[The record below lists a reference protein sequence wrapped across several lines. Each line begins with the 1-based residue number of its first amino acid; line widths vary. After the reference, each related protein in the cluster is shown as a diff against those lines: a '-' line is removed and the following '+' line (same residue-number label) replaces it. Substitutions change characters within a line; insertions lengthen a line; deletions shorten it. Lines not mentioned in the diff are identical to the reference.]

1 MEERRAARTGTVSG
15 LALLAGG
22 TAVVAASGG
31 AHSVFAA
38 GLLWLLALGMAH
50 ALLDEINRQA
60 RRRSAGGWARPDTVN
75 AVLLGC
81 WSATAL
87 SAAAL
92 LPAPTAVRV
101 VGLVL
106 SAGYALSCGY
116 FVVVRRL
123 TVSSSGGTASTS
135 VPATSPGTQSSATA
149 SGPPGSSAPSTGS
162 PSATETTNTDV
173 MPDGYG
179 MSSR

>member
-1 MEERRAARTGTVSG
+1 VEERRAARIGTLSG

-22 TAVVAASGG
+22 TALVAATGG

-38 GLLWLLALGMAH
+38 ALLWLLALGMAH

-81 WSATAL
+81 WSA
-87 SAAAL
+87 AAL
-92 LPAPTAVRV
+92 TVAALVPAPTSVRV

-116 FVVVRRL
+116 FVVARRR
-123 TVSSSGGTASTS
+123 TVSGSGGTAGGS
-135 VPATSPGTQSSATA
+135 VPTPGPSE
-149 SGPPGSSAPSTGS
+149 SSAPD
-162 PSATETTNTDV
+162 TDV

-179 MSSR
+179 MTSR